1 MCSVEVQE
9 GKLLKMCDR
18 RKLLVAAIVFTALSY
33 KVTSEKLDMAPDAV
47 DDQFDGCR
55 KEALEKFIHAGLL
68 KQELNSSK
76 GFQQAWEVNPQCSKV
91 IPGGTENHTTAL
103 LAYASG
109 DEFSKTFDDA
119 VGTQGANVHTY
130 EDHFDFK
137 ALHFLL
143 MDSMLLL
150 KPKKKECK
158 TVHLLKEETY
168 TVQKGSTVRFG
179 RFTKAQLS
187 YSELKQFHDFDGLA
201 VFNITS
207 CFFVNLGDI
216 CSENNGTALLSP
228 AEVFTVVEEQ
238 TVEDHEYES
247 SYTVIVLNHL
257 QVKSTHNCYSFSRP
271 SRSPAGV
278 SMQWL
283 VLMLMSCASVSFF
296 L

>member
-1 MCSVEVQE
+1 
-9 GKLLKMCDR
+9 MCDR

-55 KEALEKFIHAGLL
+55 KEALKKFIHSGLL

-76 GFQQAWEVNPQCSKV
+76 GFQQAWKVNPKCSKV

-109 DEFSKTFDDA
+109 EEFSKTFDDA
-119 VGTQGANVHTY
+119 VETQGANVSTY

-158 TVHLLKEETY
+158 TVHLLKEETQY
-168 TVQKGSTVRFG
+168 TVQNGSTVRFG

-187 YSELKQFHDFDGLA
+187 YSELKRFHDFNEQV

-216 CSENNGTALLSP
+216 CSEYQGTALLSP
-228 AEVFTVVEEQ
+228 AEVFTVVEEK
-238 TVEDHEYES
+238 TVEDDVNES
-247 SYTVIVLNHL
+247 AYTVIVLNHL
-257 QVKSTHNCYSFSRP
+257 QVNSTHNCYSF

-283 VLMLMSCASVSFF
+283 ALMLMSCASVSFF